1 MTRVRSDLSDPVS
14 AIPCGL
20 QARNLGLTVLVPRH
34 GCNVFRTRDRINFL
48 VKISISIHI
57 DSRFIMTTK
66 LISFGAMYGA

>member
-34 GCNVFRTRDRINFL
+34 GVMFSDL
-48 VKISISIHI
+48 VTGLTSW
-57 DSRFIMTTK
+57 
-66 LISFGAMYGA
+66 